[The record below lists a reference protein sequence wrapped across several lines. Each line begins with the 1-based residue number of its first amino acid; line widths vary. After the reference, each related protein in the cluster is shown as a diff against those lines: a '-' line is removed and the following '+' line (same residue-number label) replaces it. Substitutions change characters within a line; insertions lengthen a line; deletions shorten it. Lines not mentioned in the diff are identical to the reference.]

1 MVSVSRMNYSSPLKF
16 LEKAAGCPPPPPTT
30 LQTQE
35 LISANEGGPSLSHP
49 LGTLAL
55 AYPSQARRGP
65 QRLQGDPAGSAP
77 SPASSDS
84 AACAPG
90 IESPNSHHFRVATV
104 SCWALR
110 LDLGLSLFST
120 TCKVAPT
127 TVSLC

>member
-1 MVSVSRMNYSSPLKF
+1 MVSVSPMNYSSPLKF
-16 LEKAAGCPPPPPTT
+16 LEKAAGYPPPPTTT

-35 LISANEGGPSLSHP
+35 LISANERGPSLSHP

-55 AYPSQARRGP
+55 ASPSQACRGP
-65 QRLQGDPAGSAP
+65 QGDPAGSAP

-84 AACAPG
+84 AACASG
-90 IESPNSHHFRVATV
+90 TESPNSHHFWVATV